1 MKKLILAFSLFAGLT
16 AFGQNYATGD
26 AELNNTLVSVNTES
40 KTNISDFKNRVVKTY
55 GTNLNQVNSLFAG
68 GMTAGDVIIAYEIAK
83 IINKPVNSVQN
94 AWAKNKLTGWGV
106 IAKNLGI
113 KPGSAEFH
121 QLKNNTKSH
130 AGGVKPGKGNGTPH
144 GNSGA
149 HGSGH
154 GNSKK

>member
-16 AFGQNYATGD
+16 AFAQNYATGD
-26 AELNNTLVSVNTES
+26 TELDKTLVSVNTNA
-40 KTNISDFKNRVVKTY
+40 KTNIPDFKNRVVKTY

-68 GMTAGDVIIAYEIAK
+68 GMTAGDIIMSYEIAK
-83 IINKPVNSVQN
+83 VINKPVGVVLVEWS
-94 AWAKNKLTGWGV
+94 KNKLTGWGL

-130 AGGVKPGKGNGTPH
+130 SGGVKPGKGNG
-144 GNSGA
+144 NSGA
-149 HGSGH
+149 HGNGNHGH
-154 GNSKK
+154 GNGKK